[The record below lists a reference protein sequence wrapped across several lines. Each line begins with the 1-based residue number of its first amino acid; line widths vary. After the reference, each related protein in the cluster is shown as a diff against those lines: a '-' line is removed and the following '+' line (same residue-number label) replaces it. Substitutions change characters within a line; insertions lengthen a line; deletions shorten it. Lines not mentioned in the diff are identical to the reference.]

1 MNVLN
6 FYKRYSKYIELFVI
20 SFLSL
25 FIELYVIRFLG
36 CNFRIFIIF
45 KALPLIACFLGL
57 GVGFNYQKS
66 YAFKLAPLALFLF
79 ILSAVL
85 LDYKGIGLCGFP
97 SMANFQWQNNLF
109 ENLSFSKYLVIIPV
123 LCFGPFFLCYTIGSQ
138 LGILFTE
145 LPALP
150 AYSIDLLGAICG
162 SIIFSVLSYAQ
173 CTLTQLLIIPIFI
186 LITYSTGFQFKSVKW
201 YFKIIILV
209 LTPLL
214 LLIPIEPKF
223 ISVFAPPSR
232 QDVQLTYW
240 SPLQRID
247 STLFRTIEPNPK
259 IFGLEIGVNRSHYQ
273 FLFTNNNL
281 DFINKLASKRLK
293 GIITDR
299 ISQYEI
305 PFTFSPQQK
314 LDNVLIIGAGTGQN
328 VIAAVQNK
336 AKHIDA
342 VEIDP
347 VIIKLGKL
355 YNPSFHNDNVR
366 IINDDAR
373 HFLNTTKQKYDLI
386 IFATLDSHSVS
397 GQGSSVR
404 LDCYVYTKE
413 SLESAKRLLN
423 PDGYIFLNF
432 ASNTKWI
439 RERLINTARSVFE
452 DNLIILVNK
461 FKYYGSYD
469 LSFIYNPT
477 LKQKNIY
484 ISPDFIK
491 INPKPVNFSHKVLT
505 DDYPFLYVQPDVIDW
520 YYLMILGEIL
530 ILSLI
535 PSYKVFAQKAN
546 ALYWQLFFL
555 GSGFLLL
562 ELTNIARLTLIY
574 GTAWYTSALVINGIL
589 IMTWIANLIVMKF
602 KPLIER
608 LQIKIYCWLF
618 FLLLISKFIMVNN
631 FLLWINNYYLGS
643 FILMLILILPVFFAG
658 LIFPIAFAKA
668 DSQSKAFTY
677 NLLGAILGG
686 ILEYCSFYIG
696 NSWLIIISA
705 ALYLISFIFYLKF
718 TKNNDLT
725 INS

>member
-6 FYKRYSKYIELFVI
+6 SYNKYSKYIQLFII

-36 CNFRIFIIF
+36 CNFRIFIVF
-45 KALPLIACFLGL
+45 KTLPLIACFLGL
-57 GVGFNYQKS
+57 GVGFNYQKTQ
-66 YAFKLAPLALFLF
+66 AFKLAPFALFLF
-79 ILSAVL
+79 ILSAVM
-85 LDYKGIGLCGFP
+85 LDYQNIGLCGFP
-97 SMANFQWQNNLF
+97 SVANFQWQNHLF
-109 ENLSFSKYLVIIPV
+109 ENLSFSMYLVIIPV

-150 AYSIDLLGAICG
+150 AYSVDLLGAICG
-162 SIIFSVLSYAQ
+162 SIIFSVLAYAQ
-173 CTLTQLLIIPIFI
+173 FSLTQLLIIPIFI
-186 LITYSTGFQFKSVKW
+186 LIIYSTGFQLKSIKW
-201 YFKIIILV
+201 YFNIAILV

-214 LLIPIEPKF
+214 MLIPIEPKF
-223 ISVFAPPSR
+223 TSFAPVSR
-232 QDVQLTYW
+232 QDTQLTYW

-247 STLFRTIEPNPK
+247 STLFHTPNHQ
-259 IFGLEIGVNRSHYQ
+259 IFGLELGVNRAHYQ
-273 FLFTNNNL
+273 FLFTNSNL

-328 VIAAVQNK
+328 VLAAVQNK

-423 PDGYIFLNF
+423 PDGYVFLNF
-432 ASNTKWI
+432 ASGTPWI
-439 RERLINTARSVFE
+439 RARLINTVRAVFG
-452 DNLIILVNK
+452 DNLLILTNN

-477 LKQKNIY
+477 LQLNNIY
-484 ISPDFIK
+484 VSPDFIK

-520 YYLMILGEIL
+520 YYLIILGEIL

-535 PSYKVFAQKAN
+535 PSYKVFVQKSN

-555 GSGFLLL
+555 GAGFLLL

-574 GTAWYTSALVINGIL
+574 GTTWFTSALVINGIL
-589 IMTWIANLIVMKF
+589 IMTWIANLIVINF
-602 KPLIER
+602 KPLIEKF
-608 LQIKIYCWLF
+608 QIQIYCWLF

-643 FILMLILILPVFFAG
+643 FILMIILILPVFFAG

-668 DSQSKAFTY
+668 DSQAKAFTY

-705 ALYLISFIFYLKF
+705 SLYLISFMFYLKF
-718 TKNNDLT
+718 TKKKNNYLT
-725 INS
+725 IDS